1 MLLIVGLGNPGP
13 QYEGNRHNI
22 GFRVVDEIAAAHRF
36 STWQTQSKFEAQVC
50 EGQLKT
56 TDGASVKTIL
66 AKPQTYMN
74 ESGRSVGALMRKHYL
89 APGDIV
95 VFHDEI
101 DMALGRFR
109 MAIGK
114 SPAGH
119 NGVRSIYA
127 LASTDIRRA
136 RMGVGHPG
144 TKQQVKGSVLSDFH
158 PSERPAVD
166 ALLKACVEALPFLVS
181 GNDERYQTEVMRL
194 APAPKAD
201 PRKPQ
206 ADPQTDPQTD
216 KEPN

>member
-22 GFRVVDEIAAAHRF
+22 GFRMVEEIARAKRF
-36 STWQTQSKFEAQVC
+36 SPWQMQSRFEALVC
-50 EGQLKT
+50 EGQLQT
-56 TDGASVKTIL
+56 SDGAAVKTIL

-74 ESGRSVGALMRKHYL
+74 ESGRSVGAIMRKHYL
-89 APGDIV
+89 APSDIV

-109 MAIGK
+109 MAVNR

-119 NGVRSIYA
+119 NGIRSIYA

-144 TKQQVKGSVLSDFH
+144 EKSAVKATVLADFH
-158 PSERPAVD
+158 PAERPAVD
-166 ALLKACVEALPFLVS
+166 KLLAACIEALPFLAD
-181 GNDERYQTEVMRL
+181 GKDERYQTEVMRL
-194 APAPKAD
+194 APAPKSD
-201 PRKPQ
+201 PRNPPPTPPQ
-206 ADPQTDPQTD
+206 NSP
-216 KEPN
+216 KEEK

>member
-22 GFRVVDEIAAAHRF
+22 GFRAVEEIASANRF
-36 STWQTQSKFEAQVC
+36 SPWQMQSKFEAHVC

-56 TDGASVKTIL
+56 TDGTSVKTIL
-66 AKPQTYMN
+66 PKPQTYMN
-74 ESGRSVGALMRKHYL
+74 ESGRSVSAIMRKHYL
-89 APGDIV
+89 APADIV

-109 MAIGK
+109 MATGR
-114 SPAGH
+114 SAAGH
-119 NGVRSIYA
+119 NGIRSIYA
-127 LASTDIRRA
+127 LASTEVRRA

-144 TKQQVKGSVLSDFH
+144 EKSQVKSSVLADFH
-158 PSERPAVD
+158 TAERPAVE
-166 ALLKACVEALPFLVS
+166 ALLKACIDALPFLAG

-201 PRKPQ
+201 PRNP
-206 ADPQTDPQTD
+206 PPP
-216 KEPN
+216 KENS

>member
-36 STWQTQSKFEAQVC
+36 SPWQMQSKFEAHIC

-56 TDGASVKTIL
+56 PDGASVKTML

-74 ESGRSVGALMRKHYL
+74 ESGRSVGAIMRKHYV
-89 APGDIV
+89 APADIV

-109 MAIGK
+109 MAVGR
-114 SPAGH
+114 SAAGH
-119 NGVRSIYA
+119 NGIRSIYA
-127 LASTDIRRA
+127 LASTEVRRG

-144 TKQQVKGSVLSDFH
+144 DKAQVKNSVLGDFH
-158 PSERPAVD
+158 PDERPAVS
-166 ALLKACVEALPFLVS
+166 ALLKACIEALPLLVA
-181 GNDERYQTEVMRL
+181 GKDERYQTEVMRL

-206 ADPQTDPQTD
+206 AGPKAD
-216 KEPN
+216 KEQT